1 LYIVEKFPR
10 SFLIETSGKSF
21 ETPFFIPAISSIKAE
36 MDILGYI
43 DLIEKVGYP
52 AFLVSAYDI
61 SKLGK
66 KKKETMIKDLT
77 QHTGKKILVFL
88 DNGNYEACWYKDRN
102 WTLEELKT
110 VLDEV
115 YPDFCFSFDVFCDK
129 GKSIEEHAKETITS
143 IAKTAGM
150 QKTGSTIALIH
161 SNPEHFPKIIW
172 KVVEYL
178 TPEIVAIPERE
189 LGSSLLEK
197 AQTIRKV
204 RVKLGKM
211 KKSIP
216 IHVLGSGNPISI
228 LIYTLCGADIYDAL
242 DWSNS
247 FIDPKTGQLFN
258 FSHKDLVDCQCEAC
272 KMKGVP
278 YNYQVIAHN
287 LIFYLDFLDEIRNS
301 IKDGKENRILK
312 KYLNEEIISE
322 IRKVID

>member
-1 LYIVEKFPR
+1 LYIIEKSSR
-10 SFLIETSGKSF
+10 SFSIETSGKTF
-21 ETPFFIPAISSIKAE
+21 ETPFFIPAVSSIKAE

-61 SKLGK
+61 NKLDK
-66 KKKETMIKDLT
+66 KKKETLMKDLSQFT
-77 QHTGKKILVFL
+77 DKTLVFL
-88 DNGNYEACWYKDRN
+88 DNGNYEAYWYKDKN
-102 WTLEELKT
+102 WTLNELET
-110 VLDEV
+110 ILDEV
-115 YPDFCFSFDVFCDK
+115 CPDFCFSFDVFWNR
-129 GKSIEEHAKETITS
+129 GKSIEKYVKETITS

-161 SNPEHFPKIIW
+161 SNPEHFPKIAS

-178 TPEIVAIPERE
+178 TPEIIAIPERE
-189 LGSSLLEK
+189 LGFSLFEK
-197 AQTIRKV
+197 AQTIKKI
-204 RVKLGKM
+204 RVKLDKM
-211 KKSIP
+211 QKSMP
-216 IHVLGSGNPISI
+216 IHVLGTGNPISI

-247 FIDPKTGQLFN
+247 FIDPETGQLFN
-258 FSHKDLVDCQCEAC
+258 FSHKDLVDCQCRAC

-287 LIFYLDFLDEIRNS
+287 LIFYLDFLDEVRNS
-301 IKDGKENRILK
+301 IEDGKKNRILK
-312 KYLNEEIISE
+312 KYLDEGIVSK